1 MSMIETIDDRAEL
14 FGIYYATGTAY
25 QGLDRYTESIEL
37 FEKAL
42 TLIEESNNDIAIVDT
57 LMSLGI
63 SFLHIGYEKRA
74 SEYLGEAYEMSKEIW
89 YSEVVEMVEREFMG

>member
-1 MSMIETIDDRAEL
+1 MSMIETIDEL
-14 FGIYYATGTAY
+14 FGIYYATSTAY

-63 SFLHIGYEKRA
+63 SFLHIGDEKRA
-74 SEYLGEAYEMSKEIW
+74 SEYLGEAYEMSKEIG
-89 YSEVVEMVEREFMG
+89 YDEVVKMVEREFMG

>member
-14 FGIYYATGTAY
+14 FGIYYATGTVY
-25 QGLDRYTESIEL
+25 QRLARYPESIEL

-42 TLIEESNNDIAIVDT
+42 TLIEESDNDIAIVDT

-63 SFLHIGYEKRA
+63 SFLHIGDEKRA
-74 SEYLGEAYEMSKEIW
+74 SEYFSETYEMSKEIG
-89 YSEVVEMVEREFMG
+89 YDEVVRVVEREFMG